1 MNERVTYLA
10 APEVQSSRTQPLG
23 DDSVQL
29 SEINSFVKRHSL
41 TISACS
47 VAGLALA
54 GLYLGSV
61 EPSYTATTQIL
72 IDPKAPP
79 LLEAQSREL
88 QVSLGTA
95 ELESQ
100 MEVLRSVTIGT
111 MVIDDLNL
119 LKDPEFQ
126 GNEPSALVVLTHRT
140 LDALREFN
148 LIDADEANEW
158 RATILDKIGPEVA
171 PSDEPPSEFE
181 RTQVALEHYRT
192 NLDVSRMGMSHVLE
206 ISFSSK
212 DPDKA
217 ARIANA
223 ITDAYTREQLQ
234 SKIAAAQQGHAWL
247 EQRLNELR
255 RQLNVATNAVQA
267 FRVTHDYRIP
277 EVNEPQSADATVER
291 PTLEELE
298 ATAATYETMYE
309 SVLQAFT
316 SSMQHQSY
324 PYSVMRVIGSA
335 SRPLSKSWPR
345 SKLVLVFG
353 ALAGMLFGVGLA
365 FVRNV
370 SDRRLRSSVHVRK
383 ELGLECLAEVPRLG
397 GAFAA
402 RRHLKQVL
410 RSPQSPFSQNLRK
423 ARHAIACGAGGGIV
437 APRCLGVTSVL
448 PGEGKTTTASNLAIL
463 STLSGC
469 RTLVIDADFEGTAI
483 TRAFAGAGLPRF
495 EDEFDSG
502 DPRRSIVEV
511 PGLFDLLPG
520 SDALLAGSDNGPG
533 PNRITATFKLLLDI
547 YDQVIVDFSAGMAAE
562 DTLGLTRQ
570 LDGLVIV
577 VEQNRSSS
585 DVVLE
590 LARSWR
596 LARVP
601 ITGVVLTKL

>member
-10 APEVQSSRTQPLG
+10 APEMQSSRARPLG
-23 DDSVQL
+23 DDILQP
-29 SEINSFVKRHSL
+29 SEILSFVKRHSL
-41 TISACS
+41 TISTCS

-79 LLEAQSREL
+79 LLEAQSRDL

-111 MVIDDLNL
+111 MVIDELNL
-119 LKDPEFQ
+119 LEDPEFQ
-126 GNEPSALVVLTHRT
+126 GNEPSAFVVLTHSG
-140 LDALREFN
+140 LDALRRLN
-148 LIDADEANEW
+148 LIDADEADEW
-158 RATILDKIGPEVA
+158 RRDILAMIGSEDSPLDD
-171 PSDEPPSEFE
+171 PRSEFE
-181 RTQVALEHYRT
+181 RTQVALGHYRS
-192 NLDVSRMGMSHVLE
+192 NLDVTRMGMSHVLD

-277 EVNEPQSADATVER
+277 EVSEPQSADAAVES

-298 ATAATYETMYE
+298 ATAATYETMYG

-324 PYSVMRVIGSA
+324 PYSVMRVIGPA
-335 SRPLSKSWPR
+335 SRPLSKSRPR

-365 FVRNV
+365 FVRNA
-370 SDRRLRSSVHVRK
+370 SDRSLRSSVDVRK
-383 ELGLECLAEVPRLG
+383 ELGLECMAEVPRLG

-402 RRHLKQVL
+402 RRQLKQVL

-423 ARHAIACGAGGGIV
+423 ARHAIAIGAGGGIE
-437 APRCLGVTSVL
+437 APRCLGVTSAL
-448 PGEGKTTTASNLAIL
+448 PGEGKTTIASNLAIL

-469 RTLVIDADFEGTAI
+469 RTLVIDADFEGTGI
-483 TRAFAGAGLPRF
+483 SRAFAGAGLPRF
-495 EDEFDSG
+495 EDELDSG
-502 DPRRSIVEV
+502 DPRKSIVEV
-511 PGLFDLLPG
+511 PGLFDLLPA
-520 SDALLAGSDNGPG
+520 SNALPAGSDDGPG
-533 PNRITATFKLLLDI
+533 SNRLKATFKLLLDT
-547 YDQVIVDFSAGMAAE
+547 YDQVIVDFPAGMAAE
-562 DTLGLTRQ
+562 ETLGYTRQ
-570 LDGLVIV
+570 LDGLLVV
-577 VEQNRSSS
+577 VEQNRTPS
-585 DVVLE
+585 DVILE
-590 LARSWR
+590 LTRSWR
-596 LARVP
+596 LTRVP

>member
-1 MNERVTYLA
+1 MNERVTYLT
-10 APEVQSSRTQPLG
+10 APEVQSSRARPPG
-23 DDSVQL
+23 DDIIQP
-29 SEINSFVKRHSL
+29 SEILSFVKRHAL
-41 TISACS
+41 TIGTSS
-47 VAGLALA
+47 VVGLALA

-72 IDPKAPP
+72 IDPKTPP

-88 QVSLGTA
+88 QVSLDTA

-100 MEVLRSVTIGT
+100 MAVLRSVTIGT
-111 MVIDDLNL
+111 MVINDLNL
-119 LKDPEFQ
+119 LEDPEFQ
-126 GNEPSALVVLTHRT
+126 GNEPSALVVLTGSVFN
-140 LDALREFN
+140 ALRESS
-148 LIDADEANEW
+148 LVDADEADEW
-158 RATILDKIGPEVA
+158 RADILEKIGSEA
-171 PSDEPPSEFE
+171 ESSDEPLSEFE
-181 RTQVALEHYRT
+181 RTQIALEHYRT
-192 NLDVSRMGMSHVLE
+192 NLDVSRLGVSHVLD

-223 ITDAYTREQLQ
+223 IADAYTREQLQ

-277 EVNEPQSADATVER
+277 AVTERQSADAAVEG

-335 SRPLSKSWPR
+335 SRPLSKSRPR

-353 ALAGMLFGVGLA
+353 ALSGMLFGLGLA

-370 SDRRLRSSVHVRK
+370 SDRSFRSSVDVRK

-402 RRHLKQVL
+402 RRLKQVL
-410 RSPQSPFSQNLRK
+410 RSPQSPFSRNLRK
-423 ARHAIACGAGGGIV
+423 ARHAIVFGAGGGIE
-437 APRCLGVTSVL
+437 APRCLGVTSAL
-448 PGEGKTTTASNLAIL
+448 RGEGKTTIASNLAIL

-495 EDEFDSG
+495 EDELDSG

-511 PGLFDLLPG
+511 PGLFDLLPA
-520 SDALLAGSDNGPG
+520 SDALFAGSDSRPEL
-533 PNRITATFKLLLDI
+533 NRMAKAFRLLLDT
-547 YDQVIVDFSAGMAAE
+547 YDQVIVDFPAGMAAE

-570 LDGLVIV
+570 LDGLVMV
-577 VEQNRSSS
+577 VEQNRTSS

-596 LARVP
+596 QARVP
-601 ITGVVLTKL
+601 ISGVVLTKL